1 MRTGV
6 VLGRGTGA
14 ARRTPSRVESRR
26 TQRSSVECADQC
38 SACDKPRRH
47 MSVGVQQLVSSPCPP
62 RRWSAMAA
70 IDRLAALRV
79 RSPANVRDARLLSP
93 QEVSRLAPA
102 EELALEPDVVAVFAT
117 DVPPVEVLPGYR
129 V

>member
-1 MRTGV
+1 
-6 VLGRGTGA
+6 
-14 ARRTPSRVESRR
+14 
-26 TQRSSVECADQC
+26 
-38 SACDKPRRH
+38 
-47 MSVGVQQLVSSPCPP
+47 
-62 RRWSAMAA
+62 MAA